1 MTLNIILASLFAYAS
16 FEWARRSWKKGYVA
30 GYEAGALAM
39 RNQIF
44 AQLGIIS
51 PEDEID
57 EVEASCRS
65 QD

>member
-39 RNQIF
+39 RTHIF
-44 AQLGIIS
+44 DQLGIVA
-51 PEDEID
+51 PQDEMD

-65 QD
+65 SD